1 MQGLEAGGAFSMSTT
16 VSRVRAGLTWFG
28 VISLIVG
35 GLLIAAN
42 VFLSFK
48 GLSTSYNIGDQS
60 KDQFLLISFW
70 HIGAVLALI
79 GAGAA
84 YAGRRK

>member
-1 MQGLEAGGAFSMSTT
+1 MSAT
-16 VSRVRAGLTWFG
+16 VSSMRAGLTWFG
-28 VISLIVG
+28 ITSLIVG

-42 VFLSFK
+42 VVLSFI
-48 GLSTSYNIGDQS
+48 GLSTSYNIGDPS

-70 HIGAVLALI
+70 HIGAVLALV